1 MSHSTRRYRV
11 HWVGDLFG
19 IDPHADNVDVFVDFE
34 DGKRFVATLFTQ
46 QNIRELFERYEASG
60 ECGGGQYVWAKN
72 MIVMKEVSA
81 DAIRAAVASLIAA
94 GELEQAFDGP
104 FPIPGDQAGGAPN
117 P

>member
-1 MSHSTRRYRV
+1 MSHSGKRYRV
-11 HWVGDLFG
+11 HWIGDLFG

-34 DGKRFVATLFTQ
+34 DGNRFVATLFTQ
-46 QNIRELFERYEASG
+46 TNIRDLLERYEATG

-81 DAIRAAVASLIAA
+81 GAIEAAVASLIAA
-94 GELEQAFDGP
+94 GELEHAFDGP
-104 FPIPGDQAGGAPN
+104 FPSPRDQGGGSPN